1 MTVKT
6 AALAVALTSA
16 ATGAFAG
23 GFQLTEQSALALGR
37 AYAGVGVDGT
47 DISGAFYNPATMV
60 LHTGTQ
66 FQAGGVGVGLNLP
79 YESDMNSAYDQNGR
93 KKPALVPHLFMTRQ
107 LTDQAWFGLS
117 FTVPFGL
124 ATEYDRNWEQADKG
138 YRAEIKLMDLS
149 PSFAY
154 KLTDKVSLGI
164 GANIQYV
171 KAKLGFNY
179 RVADADIQVDS
190 LAYGY
195 TLGAMWSPLENLR
208 FGISYHS
215 KVKHEGDG
223 TIKLSGPATGG
234 KMLSDDAS
242 ITMDAPSY
250 WMISAAWDINDTYSL
265 YATARKT
272 DWSSFSSLTLE
283 SPLVANV
290 VKAADV
296 AQGKVPAAAP
306 LSMFPTSRPM
316 NTQWRDTYLFT
327 IGGDMRVNEFWTFRA
342 GLGYERSPIS
352 QPELRTGTIPDADRW
367 WFSVGSSLHWTK
379 NFQTD
384 IGLAHL
390 HGVHERSL
398 YNSNGQKKIGRFER
412 LDAYLFGLQA
422 QYRF

>member
-1 MTVKT
+1 
-6 AALAVALTSA
+6 
-16 ATGAFAG
+16 
-23 GFQLTEQSALALGR
+23 
-37 AYAGVGVDGT
+37 
-47 DISGAFYNPATMV
+47 
-60 LHTGTQ
+60 
-66 FQAGGVGVGLNLP
+66 
-79 YESDMNSAYDQNGR
+79 
-93 KKPALVPHLFMTRQ
+93 
-107 LTDQAWFGLS
+107 
-117 FTVPFGL
+117 
-124 ATEYDRNWEQADKG
+124 
-138 YRAEIKLMDLS
+138 
-149 PSFAY
+149 
-154 KLTDKVSLGI
+154 
-164 GANIQYV
+164 
-171 KAKLGFNY
+171 
-179 RVADADIQVDS
+179 
-190 LAYGY
+190 
-195 TLGAMWSPLENLR
+195 
-208 FGISYHS
+208 
-215 KVKHEGDG
+215 
-223 TIKLSGPATGG
+223 
-234 KMLSDDAS
+234 MLSDDAS